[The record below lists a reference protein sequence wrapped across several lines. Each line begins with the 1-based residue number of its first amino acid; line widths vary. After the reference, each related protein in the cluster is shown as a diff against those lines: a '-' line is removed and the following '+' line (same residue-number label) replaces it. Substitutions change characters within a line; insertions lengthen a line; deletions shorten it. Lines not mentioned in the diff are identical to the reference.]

1 MLSVYAL
8 MIGVLEHHEEA
19 VKLDEC
25 HRGLCTPLVIVDGP
39 EEHQN
44 LTL

>member
-8 MIGVLEHHEEA
+8 MIGVLEHREEA

-25 HRGLCTPLVIVDGP
+25 HRGLCAPLVIVDGP
-39 EEHQN
+39 EEHRN